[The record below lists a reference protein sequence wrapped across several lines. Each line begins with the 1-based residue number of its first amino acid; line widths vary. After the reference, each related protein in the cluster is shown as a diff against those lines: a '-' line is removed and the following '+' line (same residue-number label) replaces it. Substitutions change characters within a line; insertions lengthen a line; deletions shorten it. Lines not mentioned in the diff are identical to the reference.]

1 MSNNK
6 TLVDVAN
13 TQPGAYAQGPFQGT
27 ISKTQARQSKA
38 GKAFY
43 KAVITDGII
52 TIDVTSFS
60 RDLSLFEGQ
69 LVTINGMGIKRGEDF
84 RGMAQI
90 SLSDKTTITSFG
102 VGSIPI
108 DLTGTTSRC
117 SSDTSVTSAKTD
129 RNYYSNKNEGIV
141 IGACLNK
148 AVDICIAVEKT
159 DEDSI
164 WMVASRLLRVSNRL
178 SKGDLHS
185 TSEAPVSNLDE
196 EQPY

>member
-43 KAVITDGII
+43 KAVITDGLT

-60 RDLSLFEGQ
+60 RDLSQFEGQ

-90 SLSDKTTITSFG
+90 SLSDKTTVTSYG
-102 VGSIPI
+102 VGSVPI
-108 DLTGTTSRC
+108 ELTGAP
-117 SSDTSVTSAKTD
+117 SVTSAKTD
-129 RNYYSNKNEGIV
+129 RNSYSNKNEGIV

-185 TSEAPVSNLDE
+185 TSEVPVPTLDE

>member
-43 KAVITDGII
+43 KAVITDGIT

-60 RDLSLFEGQ
+60 RDLSQFEGQ
-69 LVTINGMGIKRGEDF
+69 IVTINGMGIKRGEDF

-90 SLSDKTTITSFG
+90 SLSDKTTITSSG
-102 VGSIPI
+102 VSTIPI
-108 DLTGTTSRC
+108 DLTGAP
-117 SSDTSVTSAKTD
+117 SVTSAKTD

-148 AVDICIAVEKT
+148 AVDICIAAEKT

-185 TSEAPVSNLDE
+185 TSEVPVSNLEE

>member
-43 KAVITDGII
+43 KAVITDGLT

-60 RDLSLFEGQ
+60 RDLSQFEGQ

-90 SLSDKTTITSFG
+90 SLSDKTTVTSYG
-102 VGSIPI
+102 VGSVPI
-108 DLTGTTSRC
+108 ELT
-117 SSDTSVTSAKTD
+117 SSPSVTSAKTD
-129 RNYYSNKNEGIV
+129 RNSYSNKNEGIV

-185 TSEAPVSNLDE
+185 TSEVPVPTLDE

>member
-27 ISKTQARQSKA
+27 ISKTQARQSKT

-43 KAVITDGII
+43 KAVITDGLT
-52 TIDVTSFS
+52 TIDITSFS
-60 RDLSLFEGQ
+60 RDLSQFEGQ

-90 SLSDKTTITSFG
+90 SLSDKTTVTSSG

-108 DLTGTTSRC
+108 ELTGAP
-117 SSDTSVTSAKTD
+117 SVTSAKTD
-129 RNYYSNKNEGIV
+129 RNSYSNKNEGIV

-185 TSEAPVSNLDE
+185 NSEVPWSNLDE

>member
-43 KAVITDGII
+43 KAVITDGIT

-60 RDLSLFEGQ
+60 RDLSQFEGQ

-90 SLSDKTTITSFG
+90 SLSDKTTVTSSQAAYV
-102 VGSIPI
+102 VGSTPI
-108 DLTGTTSRC
+108 VELTGAP
-117 SSDTSVTSAKTD
+117 SVTSAKTD

-148 AVDICIAVEKT
+148 AVDICIAAEKT

-185 TSEAPVSNLDE
+185 TSEVPVSNLDE

>member
-38 GKAFY
+38 GKAFH
-43 KAVITDGII
+43 KAVITDGIT

-60 RDLSLFEGQ
+60 RDLNPFEGQ

-90 SLSDKTTITSFG
+90 SLSDKTTITSSG

-108 DLTGTTSRC
+108 ELTGAP
-117 SSDTSVTSAKTD
+117 SVTSAKTD
-129 RNYYSNKNEGIV
+129 RNYQFSNKNEGIV

-178 SKGDLHS
+178 SNGDLHS
-185 TSEAPVSNLDE
+185 TSEVLVSNLDE